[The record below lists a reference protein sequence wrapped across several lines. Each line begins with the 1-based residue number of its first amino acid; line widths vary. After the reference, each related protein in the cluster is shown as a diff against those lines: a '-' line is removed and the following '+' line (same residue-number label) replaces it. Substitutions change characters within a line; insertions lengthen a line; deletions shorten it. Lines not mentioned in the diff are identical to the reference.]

1 MQKSRHTAF
10 FAFKVQGEKAV
21 RYALFSLHQS
31 GHAKNGK
38 EGNKMRKRALFR
50 GRDPCFPL
58 LSRERKVG
66 STLAGAMPKRRGGA
80 GRGGAMPKYLWLAP
94 DADPRDASVSVVAS
108 VA

>member
-38 EGNKMRKRALFR
+38 EGQRCEKELCFEEGIPVFSALSLK
-50 GRDPCFPL
+50 GNT
-58 LSRERKVG
+58 G
-66 STLAGAMPKRRGGA
+66 STLAGAMPERQSGA
-80 GRGGAMPKYLWLAP
+80 GEVARCQNTSNRRRMRNLAMRPH
-94 DADPRDASVSVVAS
+94 S
-108 VA
+108 